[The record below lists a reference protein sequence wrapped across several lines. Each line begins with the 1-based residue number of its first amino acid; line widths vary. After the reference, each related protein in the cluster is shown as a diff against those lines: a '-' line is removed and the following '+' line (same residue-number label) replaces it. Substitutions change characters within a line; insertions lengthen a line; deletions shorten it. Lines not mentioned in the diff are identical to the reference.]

1 MIICNE
7 RVDQHQVRPTDVL
20 YSKPDAVRKLAVAM
34 LINIAESNIDMVCDM
49 DDDFLTKDSIESA
62 FKNLND
68 VVLSVLED
76 HIFDLRN
83 ELTKMLLDIKVDARV
98 RKMEFNDIGR
108 LSDVDVEL
116 TFRQP

>member
-7 RVDQHQVRPTDVL
+7 RVDQHQVRPNDVL
-20 YSKPDAVRKLAVAM
+20 YSRNDAVRKLAVAM
-34 LINIAESNIDMVCDM
+34 LVNLAESNIDMVCDM
-49 DDDFLTKDSIESA
+49 DDEFLTKDAIESA

-68 VVLSVLED
+68 VVLSTLDD

-83 ELTKMLLDIKVDARV
+83 ALTKMLLDIKVDARV

-116 TFRQP
+116 TFKQP